1 MDEKVSMVLN
11 AMKIAT
17 SDNEG
22 VVIEPLELDDG
33 ILTIRYSMGTNEE
46 CPECVMQPTAF
57 RDMVIRMCKTQAPY
71 VIDVEVVPA
80 S

>member
-1 MDEKVSMVLN
+1 MDEKVTTVLN

-22 VVIEPLELDDG
+22 VVIEPLELDEG
-33 ILTIRYSMGTNEE
+33 VLKVRYNEGTNEE
-46 CPECVMQPTAF
+46 CPECVMQPDAF
-57 RDMVIRMCKTQAPY
+57 REMVIRMCKTQAPY

>member
-11 AMKIAT
+11 AMRIAT

-33 ILTIRYSMGTNEE
+33 ILAVRYSEGTNED
-46 CPECVMQPTAF
+46 CPECVMQPDAF
-57 RDMVIRMCKTQAPY
+57 REMVIRMCKTQAPY

>member
-46 CPECVMQPTAF
+46 CPECVPDHDLVRMMMQTS
-57 RDMVIRMCKTQAPY
+57 ISIYAPQ
-71 VIDVEVVPA
+71 VTEIEVE
-80 S
+80 